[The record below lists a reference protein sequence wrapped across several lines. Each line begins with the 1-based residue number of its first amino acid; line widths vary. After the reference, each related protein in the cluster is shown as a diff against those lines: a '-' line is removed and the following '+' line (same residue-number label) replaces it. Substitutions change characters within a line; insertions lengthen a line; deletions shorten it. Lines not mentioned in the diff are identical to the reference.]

1 MFFQLRIIDV
11 VFLILIRIF
20 LEKFC
25 SLCYLISYLGV
36 CHNELH
42 QNRYCL
48 LVTIL
53 VIVYYLC
60 LVVFFPPMF
69 PVFLRRFTG
78 MYVFS
83 SFVVRLLH
91 VDFLCFFLYSCRN
104 LVHIQQE
111 FLNIVF
117 SRVI

>member
-1 MFFQLRIIDV
+1 
-11 VFLILIRIF
+11 
-20 LEKFC
+20 
-25 SLCYLISYLGV
+25 
-36 CHNELH
+36 
-42 QNRYCL
+42 
-48 LVTIL
+48 
-53 VIVYYLC
+53 
-60 LVVFFPPMF
+60 
-69 PVFLRRFTG
+69 

-117 SRVI
+117 SRVIFCICMQAPFLDTFGSV